1 MRNLWTGVIL
11 GLCPLA
17 TQAQPA
23 PEKPPEKPATP
34 FPSMGPGVGFTPP
47 KSATPTPTQL
57 VNPAPD
63 PDKTKVEEAFNS
75 HVAGHPIEHWAKD
88 LKSADPTER
97 ELAVRNIRGF
107 AGSDIRK
114 AGGIRLLSP
123 LLDDPDPGV
132 RVNAII
138 TTSLLGY
145 ETPEDAQMVAAKL
158 ANSIEYTTPGSVIR
172 VHAANALAGVGSEA
186 EKAIPA
192 LVAASSDPAWE
203 TRHAVAL
210 ALGHAG
216 AVTFKDVR
224 VSRDGLVTTTAQQV
238 DRKPNDLAMRTLAL
252 KMLRDPSGSVRA
264 AAGQALVMI
273 GPPRGGPAEYAQ
285 KAKPFIEVVL
295 TRLAVERE
303 PAAKVWLQLL
313 VVMYDGNQFM
323 PQLQAITEQVTAGDD
338 VTKVQSLLAIAMLG
352 PKASSSRLVVTK
364 ALEDPNP
371 TVAVAAITA
380 LLNMGDDAKLSLV
393 ELDKL
398 GVVAKDESLKNAA
411 INAAF
416 VVRKLK
422 SGVPVAPAPVGAEMP
437 EKK

>member
-1 MRNLWTGVIL
+1 MRNLWTGVVL
-11 GLCPLA
+11 GLCPLSI
-17 TQAQPA
+17 QAQPA

-57 VNPAPD
+57 VNPAPK
-63 PDKTKVEEAFNS
+63 PDDAKVEPVKDSN
-75 HVAGHPIEHWAKD
+75 VAGHPIGHWAKE

-97 ELAVRNIRGF
+97 EIAVRYLRSFPG
-107 AGSDIRK
+107 GDIRK
-114 AGGIRLLSP
+114 AGGVRLLMP
-123 LLDDPDPGV
+123 LLDDADPGV

-145 ETPEDAQMVAAKL
+145 ETPEDARLVAAKL

-192 LVAASSDPAWE
+192 LVAASGDPAWE
-203 TRHAVAL
+203 TRHAIAK

-224 VSRDGLVTTTAQQV
+224 VSNDGLVTTTAQQV
-238 DRKPNDLAMRTLAL
+238 ERKPNDLAMRTLAFKL
-252 KMLRDPSGSVRA
+252 LRDPSGAVRA
-264 AAGQALVMI
+264 GAGQALVMI

-285 KAKPFIEVVL
+285 KAKPFIEAVA
-295 TRLAVERE
+295 TRLGVERE

-313 VVMYDGNQFM
+313 VVMYDGNQFL
-323 PQLQAITEQVTAGDD
+323 PQLQSITAQVGAGDE
-338 VTKVQSLLAIAMLG
+338 VTKTQSLLAIAMLG
-352 PKASSSRLVVTK
+352 EKANSSRLAVTK
-364 ALEDPNP
+364 ALFDPAP
-371 TVAVAAITA
+371 GVAVAAITA
-380 LLNMGDDAKLSLV
+380 LLNMGDEAKLSLV

-398 GVVAKDESLKNAA
+398 GTVAKDEAVKNAA
-411 INAAF
+411 INAAA

-422 SGVPVAPAPVGAEMP
+422 SGVPVEPAATETPA
-437 EKK
+437 KK